1 MPYSAANPRL
11 YSQEVKMTDNNQ
23 EVATAAAEEKPER
36 TFTQAEVNTIISE
49 RLGKERSKYADY
61 ETYKAKA
68 EKYDAAEEAS
78 KSELQKAVEKAEALQ
93 KKYDELKRANDV
105 QTIRVKVSQDTGVP
119 AELLSGDTEESCAE
133 QAKAILAFAKPQT
146 GYPVVK
152 DGGEPH
158 KAVSGKTRDLF
169 AQWAGSYL
177 K

>member
-1 MPYSAANPRL
+1 
-11 YSQEVKMTDNNQ
+11 MTDNNQ

-105 QTIRVKVSQDTGVP
+105 QTIRAKVSHETGVP
-119 AELLSGDTEESCAE
+119 VELLSGDTEESCAE

>member
-1 MPYSAANPRL
+1 
-11 YSQEVKMTDNNQ
+11 MTDNNQ

-119 AELLSGDTEESCAE
+119 TELLSGDTEESCAE

>member
-1 MPYSAANPRL
+1 
-11 YSQEVKMTDNNQ
+11 MTDNNQ

-61 ETYKAKA
+61 EAYKAKA

-105 QTIRVKVSQDTGVP
+105 QTIRAKVSQDTGVP

>member
-1 MPYSAANPRL
+1 
-11 YSQEVKMTDNNQ
+11 MTDNNQ

-93 KKYDELKRANDV
+93 KKYDDLKRANDV

>member
-1 MPYSAANPRL
+1 MPYSAANPRFH
-11 YSQEVKMTDNNQ
+11 SQEVKMTDNNQ
-23 EVATAAAEEKPER
+23 EVATATTEEKPER
-36 TFTQAEVNTIISE
+36 TFTQAEVNTIVSE

-105 QTIRVKVSQDTGVP
+105 QTIRAKVSQDTGVP
-119 AELLSGDTEESCAE
+119 AELLSGATEDECAE
-133 QAKAILAFAKPQT
+133 QAKAILAFAKPH

-158 KAVSGKTRDLF
+158 KATTGKTRDLF
-169 AQWAGSYL
+169 AQWANSYL
-177 K
+177 

>member
-1 MPYSAANPRL
+1 
-11 YSQEVKMTDNNQ
+11 MTDNNQ

-49 RLGKERSKYADY
+49 RLGKERSKYDDY

-105 QTIRVKVSQDTGVP
+105 QTIRAKVSQDTGVP